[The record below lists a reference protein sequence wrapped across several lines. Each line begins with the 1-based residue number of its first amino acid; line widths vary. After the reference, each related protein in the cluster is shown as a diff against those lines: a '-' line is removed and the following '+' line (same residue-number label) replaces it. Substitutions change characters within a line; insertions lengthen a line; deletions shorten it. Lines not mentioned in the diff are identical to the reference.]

1 MADPASPP
9 SFDAIFAQ
17 QPVRRSSSTSTS
29 SFGNY
34 TYSALQQHQQ
44 FNSETPLVD
53 EPQSLSEQPRK
64 QQRDQSRDGN
74 NKRYIEMMSGLADGY
89 NGINGKRQESLR
101 KESLPFNPQEDST
114 LIATAPRRGERS
126 GLSRNGYSSPIGD
139 IMFGPEQVIRNQPQQ
154 PSQHWG
160 GEGRMSEQSI
170 HYASVQQPQYSSFQ
184 SSQPSTDSAGMSYLP
199 RGTTNSMN
207 DTVLPNQISPYLNHE
222 VASEDQ
228 PQQPQQQ
235 QQQQQQQ
242 RGEWGQEFIG
252 VEQQQ
257 QYDQGEGQS
266 NGMED
271 MLTMG
276 DESPFENELQRV

>member
-1 MADPASPP
+1 
-9 SFDAIFAQ
+9 
-17 QPVRRSSSTSTS
+17 
-29 SFGNY
+29 
-34 TYSALQQHQQ
+34 
-44 FNSETPLVD
+44 
-53 EPQSLSEQPRK
+53 
-64 QQRDQSRDGN
+64 
-74 NKRYIEMMSGLADGY
+74 
-89 NGINGKRQESLR
+89 
-101 KESLPFNPQEDST
+101 
-114 LIATAPRRGERS
+114 
-126 GLSRNGYSSPIGD
+126 
-139 IMFGPEQVIRNQPQQ
+139 
-154 PSQHWG
+154 
-160 GEGRMSEQSI
+160 MSEQSI

-228 PQQPQQQ
+228 PQQQ